1 MLKSDIKKYVT
12 DIVALPATIRRVTI
26 RSNNHDRRAESSIII
41 YKILVAY

>member
-12 DIVALPATIRRVTI
+12 DIVALPAIRQA
-26 RSNNHDRRAESSIII
+26 SNNKNNHDRRAESSIII